1 VTCRAAR
8 GCQRGLD
15 SSSPLVSTLLVVSCL
30 LPSGCRC
37 AEDEAPS
44 SLRATGTVA
53 SASVSIPTE
62 TDSPQLL
69 YLPDGGDQAPPTA
82 PGGGPL
88 RRPAPAAGRC
98 PSEMVSVNDQFCIDR
113 YESVLVDH
121 RTGRLLS
128 PYYHPTRAQT
138 KQAFRRFKHNQLT
151 GKLIMERKVKVPA
164 PPSWQ
169 LEQEFEPRAE
179 VRAGVIP
186 NGYLSADIAALACRN
201 AGKRLCTES
210 EWVTACRGSSGRQFP
225 YGDTYINGVCNV
237 FREAHPA
244 GVLHGNASIHHLDP
258 RLNGLEV
265 AGRPLLRPTGATP
278 RCRSEWGDDA
288 VYDMVGNLA
297 EWVDDP
303 EGVFLGGFFSRST
316 RAGCERRV
324 AAHPREY
331 FDYSLGMRCCR

>member
-1 VTCRAAR
+1 MAL
-8 GCQRGLD
+8 GCQCGFDGSLLA
-15 SSSPLVSTLLVVSCL
+15 SALLVLSCL
-30 LPSGCRC
+30 LASGCRC
-37 AEDEAPS
+37 TDDRDPTPS
-44 SLRATGTVA
+44 GPAGTVA
-53 SASVSIPTE
+53 PAAPPLPSE
-62 TDSPQLL
+62 TKSPQLL

-82 PGGGPL
+82 PGGGEL
-88 RRPAPAAGRC
+88 RSAAPGTGRC
-98 PSEMVSVNDQFCIDR
+98 PPEMVQVSGQFCIDR

-121 RTGRLLS
+121 RSGRLLS

-138 KQAFRRFKHNQLT
+138 KQAYRRFKHNQLT
-151 GKLIMERKVKVPA
+151 GKMIMERRVKVPD

-179 VRAGVIP
+179 VRAGAIP

-201 AGKRLCTES
+201 AGKRLCTEN
-210 EWVTACRGSSGRQFP
+210 EWVTACRGSQSRQFP
-225 YGDTYINGVCNV
+225 YGDTYINGACNV

-244 GVLHGNASIHHLDP
+244 AVLHGNASIHHLDP

-265 AGRPLLRPTGATP
+265 GGRPLLRPTGATP
-278 RCRSEWGDDA
+278 RCRSQWGDDA
-288 VYDMVGNLA
+288 VFDMVGNLA

-303 EGVFLGGFFSRST
+303 DGVFLGGFFSRST

>member
-1 VTCRAAR
+1 MTCREAL

-15 SSSPLVSTLLVVSCL
+15 SSPLVAALLLVVCL
-30 LPSGCRC
+30 VASGCRC
-37 AEDEAPS
+37 AEEGSPTPPRPS
-44 SLRATGTVA
+44 GTVA
-53 SASVSIPTE
+53 SAPVPLPSDTAP
-62 TDSPQLL
+62 PRLL

-82 PGGGPL
+82 PGGGQL
-88 RRPAPAAGRC
+88 RGPTLSTGRC
-98 PSEMVSVNDQFCIDR
+98 PSEMVAVSEQFCIDR

-121 RTGRLLS
+121 RSGRLLS
-128 PYYHPTRAQT
+128 PYYHPTRTQT
-138 KQAFRRFKHNQLT
+138 KQAYRRFMHNQLT
-151 GKLIMERKVKVPA
+151 GKLIMERTVKVPE

-179 VRAGVIP
+179 VRAGAIP
-186 NGYLSADIAALACRN
+186 NGYLSADVAALACRN
-201 AGKRLCTES
+201 AGKRLCSET
-210 EWVTACRGSSGRQFP
+210 EWVTACRGSQGRQFP
-225 YGDTYINGVCNV
+225 YGDQYVNGACNV

-244 GVLHGNASIHHLDP
+244 GMLHGNASIHHLDP

-265 AGRPLLRPTGATP
+265 GGRPLLRPTGATS

-288 VYDMVGNLA
+288 VFDMVGNLA

-303 EGVFLGGFFSRST
+303 DGVFLGGFFSRST

-331 FDYSLGMRCCR
+331 FDYSLGMRCCK